1 MEVHQPSRAPNI
13 AAGKVKKAS
22 LPVFLQN
29 LFRTPPAE
37 DESTWLPEVEPACT
51 EGDTL
56 ADFLLDSPLAG
67 TELETPREAIRER
80 LIEIQR

>member
-1 MEVHQPSRAPNI
+1 MEVHQPLRASDT
-13 AAGKVKKAS
+13 AAGEGKKTS

-29 LFRTPPAE
+29 LFRTPPKE
-37 DESTWLPEVEPACT
+37 DESKWLPEVEPACT

>member
-1 MEVHQPSRAPNI
+1 MEVHQPLRASDT
-13 AAGKVKKAS
+13 AAGEDKKTS

-37 DESTWLPEVEPACT
+37 DESTWLPEVESACT